1 MKSYNETVNNVFRR
15 INEYETVQKRKRKI
29 ISRTVT
35 SLCCACMIA
44 IIGIGSHNI
53 MTSSPWG
60 NEQTES
66 NHNNPGIVNPDQS
79 ANLPNNAGSVLPPK
93 NEQTESNHNNP
104 SIVNPDQPANLPNNA
119 GSVLPPKQVIRSYP
133 CSEPERYVLPKNG
146 EILITKPLYTA
157 TKEYG
162 DSVVYE
168 IEVYLLNNAES
179 YLNNEAEW
187 MQEYERI
194 SKIMEDE
201 QLGLS
206 TYNDDNGQKCYMLLG
221 VVSKD
226 FIDNFPV
233 SDQYGYYITLS
244 GGTDEC
250 TAQDPNIDI
259 YNGKASQK

>member
-1 MKSYNETVNNVFRR
+1 MKSYDETVKDVFLRM
-15 INEYETVQKRKRKI
+15 NEYEAVQKRKRRI

-53 MTSSPWG
+53 ITSPSW
-60 NEQTES
+60 
-66 NHNNPGIVNPDQS
+66 D
-79 ANLPNNAGSVLPPK
+79 

-104 SIVNPDQPANLPNNA
+104 SIVNSDQHNPGIVNPGQPANLPNNA

-146 EILITKPLYTA
+146 EILITKPLYAA

-179 YLNNEAEW
+179 YLSNEAEW

-194 SKIMEDE
+194 SKITEDE
-201 QLGLS
+201 HLGLS
-206 TYNDDNGQKCYMLLG
+206 TYNDGNGQKCYMLLG

>member
-1 MKSYNETVNNVFRR
+1 MKSYDETVKDVFLRM
-15 INEYETVQKRKRKI
+15 NEYEAVQKRKRRI

-53 MTSSPWG
+53 ITSPSW
-60 NEQTES
+60 
-66 NHNNPGIVNPDQS
+66 D
-79 ANLPNNAGSVLPPK
+79 

-104 SIVNPDQPANLPNNA
+104 SIVNSDQHNPSIVNSDQHNPGIVNSDQHNPGIVNPGQPANLPNNA

-146 EILITKPLYTA
+146 EILITKPLYAA

-179 YLNNEAEW
+179 YLSNEAEW

-194 SKIMEDE
+194 SKITEDE

-206 TYNDDNGQKCYMLLG
+206 TYNDGNGQKCYMLLG

>member
-60 NEQTES
+60 
-66 NHNNPGIVNPDQS
+66 
-79 ANLPNNAGSVLPPK
+79 

-226 FIDNFPV
+226 FIHNFPV

>member
-1 MKSYNETVNNVFRR
+1 MKSYDETVKDVFLRM
-15 INEYETVQKRKRKI
+15 NEYEAVQKRKRRI

-53 MTSSPWG
+53 ITSPSW
-60 NEQTES
+60 
-66 NHNNPGIVNPDQS
+66 D
-79 ANLPNNAGSVLPPK
+79 

-104 SIVNPDQPANLPNNA
+104 SIVNSDQHNPGIVNPGQPANLPNNA

-146 EILITKPLYTA
+146 EILITKPLYAA

-179 YLNNEAEW
+179 YLSNEAEW

-194 SKIMEDE
+194 SKITEDE

-206 TYNDDNGQKCYMLLG
+206 TYNDGNGQKCYMLLG
-221 VVSKD
+221 VVSKN

>member
-1 MKSYNETVNNVFRR
+1 MKSYDETVKDVFLRM
-15 INEYETVQKRKRKI
+15 NEYEAVQKRKRRI

-53 MTSSPWG
+53 ITSPSW
-60 NEQTES
+60 
-66 NHNNPGIVNPDQS
+66 D
-79 ANLPNNAGSVLPPK
+79 

-104 SIVNPDQPANLPNNA
+104 SIVNSDQHNPGIVNPGQPANLPNNA

-146 EILITKPLYTA
+146 EILITKPLYAA

-179 YLNNEAEW
+179 YLSNEAEW

-194 SKIMEDE
+194 SKITEDE

-206 TYNDDNGQKCYMLLG
+206 TYNDGNGQKCYMLLG